1 MIKKNLVPRQFNFYQ
16 FVVLCSLKLGTP
28 NFKLDYALVLA
39 GLTCISFLP
48 IVSSAQAEDTAV
60 VKTNVTILEASNEGS
75 DFNLVND
82 AYRDELIKLFS
93 YTSYNQVDTVLRELK
108 KAVREKIDLP
118 EGYELLLT
126 LHNQEK
132 GRVQVQALIR
142 KKGVAYMDTVVSILQ
157 PGVVFVGGPPV
168 KKGALIIVL
177 ETGF

>member
-1 MIKKNLVPRQFNFYQ
+1 MIKKNLF
-16 FVVLCSLKLGTP
+16 
-28 NFKLDYALVLA
+28 LA
-39 GLTCISFLP
+39 GLAFFSLSMMT
-48 IVSSAQAEDTAV
+48 SAQAQDPAP
-60 VKTNVTILEASNEGS
+60 VKTNVTILEASNEGN

-93 YTSYNQVDTVLRELK
+93 YTSYNQVDTLRRELK
-108 KAVREKIDLP
+108 KGAREKIDLP
-118 EGYELLLT
+118 EGYELLVT
-126 LHNQEK
+126 LQSLEK

-142 KKGVAYMDTVVSILQ
+142 KKGVAYVDTILSILQ

>member
-1 MIKKNLVPRQFNFYQ
+1 MIMKRRR
-16 FVVLCSLKLGTP
+16 
-28 NFKLDYALVLA
+28 LA
-39 GLTCISFLP
+39 GLIGLCFLSLS
-48 IVSSAQAEDTAV
+48 VSARAQDPAS
-60 VKTNVTILEASNEGS
+60 VKTNVTILEASNEGN

-93 YTSYNQVDTVLRELK
+93 YTSYTQIDTVRRELK
-108 KAVREKIDLP
+108 KAVRETIELP

-126 LHNQEK
+126 LHNQEM

-142 KKGVAYMDTVVSILQ
+142 KEGVAYVDTVVSILQ

-168 KKGALIIVL
+168 KKGGALIIVL